1 MMALGGSYHHPFQTS
16 QYFIQRSEQE
26 ALDMAP
32 VIGVT
37 LYHAD
42 QVININIPML
52 DRPWMPMVPMV
63 LRLGHLSLT
72 ASFLTSAG
80 IGDSDIASR
89 R

>member
-37 LYHAD
+37 LYHAN

-63 LRLGHLSLT
+63 LRLGHLKGWWALLDRE
-72 ASFLTSAG
+72 FL
-80 IGDSDIASR
+80 DLR
-89 R
+89 RDRAL